1 MKWYHWIGWVLFI
14 LSCVSDGYWFLTKYH
29 EPISM
34 DDEKDAIKI
43 TYMLQEEHKD
53 DVIKDIRIGG
63 NFPVTGLFKDLVL
76 MKKPNANLNK
86 VKSVFYEVETDTT
99 LYHYVTLFEITDG
112 FLEEN
117 VGDKLLTGRNYFFGL
132 AK

>member
-1 MKWYHWIGWVLFI
+1 MKWYHWIGWCLFI
-14 LSCVSDGYWFLTKYH
+14 LSCISDGYWFYTNYKK
-29 EPISM
+29 PITM
-34 DDEKDAIKI
+34 EDEVDVVKI

-53 DVIKDIRIGG
+53 AIIKDMRIGG
-63 NFPVTGLFKDLVL
+63 DFSVTGLFKELII
-76 MKKPNANLNK
+76 MRKPDVNLNK

>member
-1 MKWYHWIGWVLFI
+1 MKWYHWLGWGLFI
-14 LSCVSDGYWFLTKYH
+14 LSCISDGYWFLTKYQK
-29 EPISM
+29 PISM

-53 DVIKDIRIGG
+53 AIIKDIRIGG
-63 NFPVTGLFKDLVL
+63 IFPVTGLFKDLIL

-86 VKSVFYEVETDTT
+86 VSSIFYEVETDTT

-112 FLEEN
+112 CLEEK
-117 VGDKLLTGRNYFFGL
+117 VGEKLLTGRNYFFGL